1 MKRLIKLFPVIAVLL
16 AVIAFSLNAQTI
28 KTPSEKGDF
37 EEYTT
42 YEEMMEYLQEVQA
55 TTTEM
60 LLSDYGETIE
70 GRKIPYAIFSRPMV
84 TQPWE
89 AMASGKP
96 VVFMS
101 ANIHGGERTVRE
113 GLLLLIAELADKTSP
128 ANRLL
133 DDLVILFIPSINPD
147 GLVRASRGNSN
158 GIDMNRDFMKLEQD
172 ALYNYIHN
180 LVLLWRPHGWL
191 DGHNGGSRPYNM
203 CYQGPGNIESDL
215 DLMNLVD
222 HEMFPFID
230 QEMLKAGYKSWY
242 YSGGDSTSWRVGLT
256 YPRVANNYAGMIDC
270 LGVLYE
276 SPGQDR
282 KTGAL
287 SALVASKA
295 YLQFFAN
302 NSQKVMETVNRARN
316 ETITLGQTASGD
328 IPVVMEKVA
337 EDYKVSYEIMI
348 REGGTPDPNNP
359 RRITGGTQRAVQ
371 ITNADIIKKLVA
383 TKTRPRP
390 YVYILEPRA
399 KKAIEMLER
408 HRVTIEVLQEDT
420 ELDVEA
426 YIAKEITRSSQY
438 DHPASAGSVVV
449 EDEMHKMTRTFPKGS
464 YIVRTGQASGR
475 IVCHMLEPETTDNV
489 ITWNAMD
496 AILPRISSGQGNQRG
511 GRQAGPAIIPIF
523 KVMVPKPL
531 PTKILK

>member
-1 MKRLIKLFPVIAVLL
+1 MKRLFKLFPVIAVLL

-37 EEYTT
+37 VEYTT
-42 YEEMMEYLQEVQA
+42 YEEMMEFLQEVQA

-113 GLLLLIAELADKTSP
+113 GLLLLTAELADKTHP
-128 ANRLL
+128 TNKLL
-133 DDLVILFIPSINPD
+133 DDLIILFIPSINPD
-147 GLVRASRGNSN
+147 GLVRATRGNSQ
-158 GIDMNRDFMKLEQD
+158 GIDLNRDFMKLEQK

-180 LVLLWRPHGWL
+180 LVLKWRPHGWL
-191 DGHNGGSRPYNM
+191 DGHNGGSQPYNM
-203 CYQGPGNIESDL
+203 CYQGPGNIESDIN
-215 DLMNLVD
+215 LMNLCD
-222 HEMFPFID
+222 FEMFPFID

-242 YSGGDSTSWRVGLT
+242 YSGGNEERWNVGLT

-276 SPGQDR
+276 SPSQDR

-287 SALVASKA
+287 SALAASKA

-302 NSQKVMETVNRARN
+302 NPQKVIDYVKRARN

-328 IPVVMEKVA
+328 IPVKMIKVA
-337 EDYKVSYEIMI
+337 EDYKVSYEIVK
-348 REGGTPDPNNP
+348 REGGTRNPD
-359 RRITGGTQRAVQ
+359 TGRMEGQTSTIVKV
-371 ITNADIIKKLVA
+371 TDADIIKKLVA

-390 YVYILEPRA
+390 YAYILEPRA
-399 KKAIEMLER
+399 HKAIEMLKR

-426 YIAKEITRSSQY
+426 YIAREINRTSQY
-438 DHPASAGSVVV
+438 DHPASVDSVAV
-449 EDEMHKMTRTFPKGS
+449 EEELHKMTQTFPNGT
-464 YIVRTGQASGR
+464 YIIRTGQASGR

-496 AILPRISSGQGNQRG
+496 AILPRIRSGQSSRGG

-523 KVMVPKPL
+523 KLMVPKPL